1 MTNHSNSINKG
12 ATHIGR
18 AFFICAA
25 ALRPMALGGLVSAAA
40 IIGTAR
46 ADQSVSQ
53 TAQTATAATSVLDV
67 VPRLTDADV
76 VFLGEVHDNPAH
88 HTAQAEIIAALAPAA
103 VVWEMITPAQA
114 AGLPPDLLQD
124 GPALA
129 EALDWAQSGWPEFA
143 LYQPVFAAG
152 HGAAQVGAL
161 VPRAET
167 RRAMEQG
174 VARFFGAEAA
184 VYGLTEPLPEAEQAA
199 READQLANHCNA
211 MPAEMLPVL
220 VDLQRLRDA
229 ALARGVVTA
238 LEQLTDGIADQP
250 RAQVVVITGNG
261 HARLDRGAPAAL
273 RLARPDLK
281 IVALGQ
287 SEGGQI
293 DGVFDV
299 LLDAPPV
306 SRPDPCLAFQ

>member
-1 MTNHSNSINKG
+1 MKNQSNFINKG
-12 ATHIGR
+12 ATQIGR
-18 AFFICAA
+18 AFSTCAA

-46 ADQSVSQ
+46 ADQPISQ
-53 TAQTATAATSVLDV
+53 TAPTAQTATSVSGV

-88 HTAQAEIIAALAPAA
+88 HTAQAEIIAALEPAA

-114 AGLPPDLLQD
+114 AGLTPDLLQD

-129 EALDWAQSGWPEFA
+129 EALDWAQSGWPEFT

-167 RRAMEQG
+167 RRAMKQG

-184 VYGLTEPLPEAEQAA
+184 AYGLTEPLPEAEQAA

-238 LEQLTDGIADQP
+238 LDQLTDAIAGQP

-261 HARLDRGAPAAL
+261 HARQDRGAPVAL

-299 LLDAPPV
+299 LLDARRV
-306 SRPDPCLAFQ
+306 SRHDPCLAFQ

>member
-1 MTNHSNSINKG
+1 MTNHSNFINKG
-12 ATHIGR
+12 ATYIGR

-40 IIGTAR
+40 ITGTAR

-88 HTAQAEIIAALAPAA
+88 HAAQAEIIAALAPAA

-114 AGLPPDLLQD
+114 AGLTPDLLQD

-129 EALDWAQSGWPEFA
+129 EALDWAQSGWPDFA

-184 VYGLTEPLPEAEQAA
+184 AYGLTEPLPEAEQAA

-238 LEQLTDGIADQP
+238 LDQLTDGIADQP

>member
-1 MTNHSNSINKG
+1 MTNHSNFISKG
-12 ATHIGR
+12 APNTGR

-25 ALRPMALGGLVSAAA
+25 ALRPMALVGLVSAAA

-46 ADQSVSQ
+46 ADQPVSQ

-76 VFLGEVHDNPAH
+76 VFLGEVHDNPTH
-88 HTAQAEIIAALAPAA
+88 HQVQAELIAALAPAA

-114 AGLPPDLLQD
+114 AGLTPDLLRD

-129 EALDWAQSGWPEFA
+129 EALDWAQSGWPDFA

-161 VPRAET
+161 VPRADT

-174 VARFFGAEAA
+174 VARFFGGEATA
-184 VYGLTEPLPEAEQAA
+184 YGLTEPLLEAEQAA
-199 READQLANHCNA
+199 READQMANHCNA

-238 LEQLTDGIADQP
+238 LDQLTDGIVGQP
-250 RAQVVVITGNG
+250 RAQVVVVTGNG
-261 HARLDRGAPAAL
+261 HARLDRGAPVAL

-293 DGVFDV
+293 NGVFDV
-299 LLDAPPV
+299 LLDASPV